1 MTVRRVAHLLAV
13 AAVPVFIVACGGSD
27 SSGPSTTQV
36 NVTPGTAFA
45 TIPPPTTATTVPGGG
60 PSTTAGQQTY
70 TIVEGD
76 TSRQK
81 VADRFGVTVAALDAA
96 NAGTAGYNQFYVG
109 LAIIIPAGGTG
120 GSAAP
125 ASTAPGGTATTA
137 PGSSSGSGTTTATTT
152 GGATTAPGSTTAGGQ
167 CPGKYKITAED
178 TSRIKV
184 AQKFGI
190 TVEALDAA
198 NSATSGY
205 NAFYPGLEIVIPC

>member
-60 PSTTAGQQTY
+60 PSTTAGQLTY
-70 TIVEGD
+70 TVAAGD
-76 TSRQK
+76 IPIT
-81 VADRFGVTVAALDAA
+81 VAKRFGVTVEALNAA